1 MKRLIAT
8 ILMITVFAFG
18 VTGCQINNGN
28 NGNTNLD
35 TDAGTVTDSSNQAD
49 TTEPADGKLK
59 IVTTIFPYYDFVRQ
73 IAGELADVTMLV
85 PTGKDTHSF
94 EPTPADMITIQNA
107 DIFVYNGGEMESW
120 VEQVLE
126 SVENDEQIRVRMMD
140 FVVLFEE
147 ELVEGM
153 EAGHEHE
160 HAEGEE
166 HEEEEHS
173 DEDTEEHED
182 SEHIEGEEHEHE
194 EHEHEEVEYDEH
206 IWTSPVNAEKLVVKL
221 SEVIA
226 SCDTENEAVYTS
238 NAEAFQEKLRE
249 LDQSFEEVVNNAT
262 YKTLVF
268 GDKFPLRYFVEEYG
282 LDYSAAFSGCS
293 TETEPSAETIAF
305 LINKVKEDKIPV
317 VYHLELSNGKVA
329 ETICE
334 STGAKKLQF
343 NSCHNVTQEQF
354 DSGITYLEL
363 MEQNVEALKQ
373 GIN

>member
-18 VTGCQINNGN
+18 VTGCQSN
-28 NGNTNLD
+28 NGNTNVD
-35 TDAGTVTDSSNQAD
+35 TEAGTVTDSSSQAD
-49 TTEPADGKLK
+49 TTEPTDGKLQ

-73 IAGELADVTMLV
+73 IAGELVDVTMLV

-94 EPTPADMITIQNA
+94 EPTPADMIIIQNA

-126 SVENDEQIRVRMMD
+126 GVENDDQIRVRMMD

-153 EAGHEHE
+153 EEGHEHE

-173 DEDTEEHED
+173 DEGTEEHED
-182 SEHIEGEEHEHE
+182 SEHVESEEHEHE
-194 EHEHEEVEYDEH
+194 EHEEVEYDEH
-206 IWTSPVNAEKLVVKL
+206 IWTSPVNAEKLVAKL

-226 SCDTENEAVYTS
+226 SCDAEHESVYTS

-249 LDQSFEEVVNNAT
+249 LDKSFEDVVNNAT

-282 LDYSAAFSGCS
+282 LEYSAAFSGCS

-305 LINKVKEDKIPV
+305 LINKVKEDKIPA